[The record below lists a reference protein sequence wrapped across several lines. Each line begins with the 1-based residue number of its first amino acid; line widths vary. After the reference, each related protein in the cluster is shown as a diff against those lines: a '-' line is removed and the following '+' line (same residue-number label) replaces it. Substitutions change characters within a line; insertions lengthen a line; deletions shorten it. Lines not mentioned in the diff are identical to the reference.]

1 MFARCSLKKKM
12 SRDISIY
19 IMPLLSCNDAPVMH
33 QAGKKGLVTYRKRIT
48 FLKAYRN
55 HETAVISGLESKLA
69 MMAHLMT
76 FFQEEGKKVK

>member
-1 MFARCSLKKKM
+1 M

-19 IMPLLSCNDAPVMH
+19 IMLLLSCNDAPVMR
-33 QAGKKGLVTYRKRIT
+33 QAGKIGLVMYRKRIT

-55 HETAVISGLESKLA
+55 HETAVISGLEGKLA
-69 MMAHLMT
+69 RMAHLMT